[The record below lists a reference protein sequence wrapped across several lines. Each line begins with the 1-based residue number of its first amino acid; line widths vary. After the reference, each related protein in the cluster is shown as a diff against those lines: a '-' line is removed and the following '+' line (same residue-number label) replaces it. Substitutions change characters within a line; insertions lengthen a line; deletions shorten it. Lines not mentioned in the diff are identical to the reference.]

1 MRLQSGWAN
10 MTWTLIL
17 LGFCRLA
24 WGCACLLDPS
34 LIGGSGGL
42 QRHQA
47 RRKQIVLCA
56 WFVAAAGVIWYL
68 AYLAAPLDALPSSAT
83 TVVFHLGFGCL
94 TLFVALLTTIVCIG
108 VVAAAWRRRREG
120 PSESSGL

>member
-1 MRLQSGWAN
+1 

-17 LGFCRLA
+17 LGVCCLA
-24 WGCACLLDPS
+24 WGGACLLDPS
-34 LIGGSGGL
+34 IAVGSRTIP
-42 QRHQA
+42 QQQV

-56 WFVAAAGVIWYL
+56 WCMALAGVVWYM
-68 AYLAAPLDALPSSAT
+68 AYLMAPLDALPSSAA

-94 TLFVALLTTIVCIG
+94 TLFVALLTTVVCIS